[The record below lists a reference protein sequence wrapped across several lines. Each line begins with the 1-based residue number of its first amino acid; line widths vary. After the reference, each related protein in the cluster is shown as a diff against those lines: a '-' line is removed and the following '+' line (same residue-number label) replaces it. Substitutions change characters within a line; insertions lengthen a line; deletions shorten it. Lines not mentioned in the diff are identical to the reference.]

1 MKPIK
6 PSSPTTQSYAEDDI
20 PTLDSVV
27 QVGTK
32 SPKIMPATVT
42 LDEMQLTALTRQ
54 IDMIIQKHLQQAV
67 KQAIDNSDKD
77 IKSYLAKV
85 LPEMLKRAKKT

>member
-6 PSSPTTQSYAEDDI
+6 TNSPMMQSNGDDDI
-20 PTLDSVV
+20 PTLDAIIR
-27 QVGTK
+27 VGE
-32 SPKIMPATVT
+32 SPKKTIQTTVN

-54 IDMIIQKHLQQAV
+54 IDMIVQKHLQQAV
-67 KQAIDNSDKD
+67 KQAIDNADKD